1 MPTDHYEA
9 RQLRQMIL
17 EISDEMIE
25 SQKVSNK
32 SDPRS
37 LGRRE
42 LRHMIESQIEKLPQ
56 MLPDDGPPAGD
67 MPKGVITKVQGAE
80 PDHDGDGMGPDDD
93 GRKLGHGGKSR
104 MTRQHLYKI
113 AEYGVELWNMLEDED
128 EIPEWCQSKIAVM
141 ADSIGKVKH
150 HLEYKIVKPE
160 AGELELDND

>member
-1 MPTDHYEA
+1 MATDHYEA
-9 RQLRQMIL
+9 NQLRRMIL
-17 EISDEMIE
+17 EVAEGLNEIDTSEE
-25 SQKVSNK
+25 K
-32 SDPRS
+32 SMTRS
-37 LGRRE
+37 MGRRE
-42 LRHMIESQIEKLPQ
+42 LRQLIEAQVEALPQ
-56 MLPDDGPPAGD
+56 MLPDEGAPDD

-113 AEYGVELWNMLEDED
+113 AEYGVELWNMLDDED

-141 ADSIGKVKH
+141 ADSISKVKH

-160 AGELELDND
+160 DGELELDDD

>member
-1 MPTDHYEA
+1 
-9 RQLRQMIL
+9 MIL
-17 EISDEMIE
+17 EVAEGLNEIDTSEE
-25 SQKVSNK
+25 K
-32 SDPRS
+32 SMTRS
-37 LGRRE
+37 MGRRE
-42 LRHMIESQIEKLPQ
+42 LRQLIEAQVEALPQ
-56 MLPDDGPPAGD
+56 MLPDEGAPDD

-113 AEYGVELWNMLEDED
+113 AEYGVELWNMLDDED

-141 ADSIGKVKH
+141 ADSISKVKH

-160 AGELELDND
+160 DGELELDDD